1 MKLATNRIHPLKHR
15 NRSTP
20 HNLSAKTGTPIDK
33 ESSAQAEP
41 TTQPKLQHV
50 VMHRT
55 FPNAKTVCIAGSFN
69 RWEPAATEMVN
80 FGSDRWR
87 LDLMLKPGKYEYRF
101 VVDGNWSDDP
111 VTHNQIPNPFGGH
124 NSVLLVS
131 DHDQSKT
138 AKAPLASGL
147 N

>member
-1 MKLATNRIHPLKHR
+1 MKMHKNKPSDRTGNRKLI
-15 NRSTP
+15 TP
-20 HNLSAKTGTPIDK
+20 SQFQ
-33 ESSAQAEP
+33 E
-41 TTQPKLQHV
+41 QHV
-50 VMHRT
+50 VMHRS

-69 RWEPAATEMVN
+69 EWKPDSIQMIN
-80 FGSDRWR
+80 FGGDRWR

-101 VVDGNWSDDP
+101 VVDGNWTDDP

-138 AKAPLASGL
+138 AKDPLASGL